1 MKRIIF
7 ILISIM
13 FSLALAQDKAPYAN
27 YLSATSSLNGAM
39 ITFMVK
45 NISDCNIDTMTVRV
59 AHNGYYDSYDKDV
72 LIVNLKPGESGQAAL
87 NLSQV
92 PSEGWGWSIDS
103 VETSK
108 SDRASCGYT
117 GVVNFEQI
125 PLGGSEPYPQ
135 FSTSPIRSEDG
146 TINYPLTRENNNL
159 ASNTAAITQVHPRP
173 TVATQTSQAVA
184 QEQKAVIISTPAFAV
199 NYHYVV
205 KGDTLYSLSKKY
217 GMTVDKLKEINK
229 LSSNE
234 LRIGQKL
241 IISLNNLDQT
251 QASFNNNISNKYE
264 FKLYAVAKGDTI
276 YSIAK
281 QHNTTVPLIMAAN
294 CLNSNSVIKPSSI
307 LKIPAAGSI
316 VSENCN

>member
-1 MKRIIF
+1 MKHIYI
-7 ILISIM
+7 ILISLLL
-13 FSLALAQDKAPYAN
+13 SLAFAQDKAPYAN

-39 ITFMVK
+39 ITFMIK

-59 AHNGYYDSYDKDV
+59 AHNGFYDSYDKDV

-92 PSEGWGWSIDS
+92 PSEGWGWTIDS
-103 VETSK
+103 VETSM

-125 PLGGSEPYPQ
+125 PLGGKEPYPQ

-146 TINYPLTRENNNL
+146 SINYPLTRENTNL
-159 ASNTAAITQVHPRP
+159 VTNTRAIDEAHPRP
-173 TVATQTSQAVA
+173 TVASQTPQPVA
-184 QEQKAVIISTPAFAV
+184 QEAVVISTPAFAV
-199 NYHYVV
+199 DYHYVV

-217 GMTVDKLKEINK
+217 GLTVDALKEINK

-234 LRIGQKL
+234 LKIGQKL
-241 IISLNNLDQT
+241 IVSLNNLDQT
-251 QASFNNNISNKYE
+251 QGSFNNSVSNKYE
-264 FKLYAVAKGDTI
+264 FTLYAVAKGDTI
-276 YSIAK
+276 FSIAR

-307 LKIPAAGSI
+307 LKIPAPGSI

>member
-108 SDRASCGYT
+108 SDRASW
-117 GVVNFEQI
+117 V
-125 PLGGSEPYPQ
+125 
-135 FSTSPIRSEDG
+135 
-146 TINYPLTRENNNL
+146 
-159 ASNTAAITQVHPRP
+159 
-173 TVATQTSQAVA
+173 
-184 QEQKAVIISTPAFAV
+184 TPV
-199 NYHYVV
+199 
-205 KGDTLYSLSKKY
+205 
-217 GMTVDKLKEINK
+217 
-229 LSSNE
+229 
-234 LRIGQKL
+234 
-241 IISLNNLDQT
+241 
-251 QASFNNNISNKYE
+251 
-264 FKLYAVAKGDTI
+264 
-276 YSIAK
+276 
-281 QHNTTVPLIMAAN
+281 
-294 CLNSNSVIKPSSI
+294 SSI
-307 LKIPAAGSI
+307 LNKYPLEAQNHTLNSALPLLDLKMELSTTR
-316 VSENCN
+316 